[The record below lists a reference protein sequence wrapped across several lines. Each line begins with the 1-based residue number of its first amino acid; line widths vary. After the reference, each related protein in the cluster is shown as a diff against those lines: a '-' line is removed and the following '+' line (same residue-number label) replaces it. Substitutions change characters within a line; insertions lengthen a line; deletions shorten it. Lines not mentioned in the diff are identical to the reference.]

1 MTLPSSSKV
10 RLLAH
15 TPDHLRALL
24 GLAGDYE
31 EQFAIRV
38 ADGVKE
44 FLASAE
50 VSEAFLER
58 LREAKSPDSWRDG
71 FGIVLAAEERLIGV
85 CSFNGPPDAEGAV
98 EISYAIVPDY
108 SGRGYATEA
117 ARLLIAHASGSN
129 QVRMVR
135 AHTLPVA
142 GASTRILEKCGFRN
156 GGEIVDPV
164 DGPVWRWELKNRA

>member
-1 MTLPSSSKV
+1 MTPLSSSNA

-24 GLAGDYE
+24 GVAGDYE
-31 EQFAIRV
+31 EQFGIRV

-71 FGIVLAAEERLIGV
+71 FGIVLVAEERLIGV
-85 CSFNGPPDAEGAV
+85 CSFNGPPDAKGGV
-98 EISYAIVPDY
+98 EISYAIVPEY
-108 SGRGYATEA
+108 AGRGYATEA
-117 ARLLIAHASGSN
+117 ARLLIAHAFGSG
-129 QVRMVR
+129 QVQTVC
-135 AHTLPVA
+135 AHTPPVA
-142 GASTRILEKCGFRN
+142 GASTRILEKCGFHN

-164 DGPVWRWELKNRA
+164 DGPVWRWELKNQA